1 MRLNEVTY
9 TDALPIDGYGPGFFR
24 IGGEAIEGPLAV
36 LPEGVK
42 PWGGMEDAA
51 MLLAVAGMVDVL
63 LIGTG
68 PEVAHIPLSLR
79 KSLEDAGLGVDAMAS
94 PQACRTFNVLLGEG
108 RRVAVA
114 LLPV

>member
-24 IGGEAIEGPLAV
+24 IGSEAIEGPLAV
-36 LPEGVK
+36 LPDGVT
-42 PWGGMEDAA
+42 PWGGMEDIAT
-51 MLLAVAGMVDVL
+51 LLGLAGKVDVL

-68 PEVAHIPLSLR
+68 AEVAHIPNALR
-79 KSLEDAGLGVDAMAS
+79 KPLEDAGLGVDAMAS

-114 LLPV
+114 LMPV